1 MVFIQKNMSSMAT
14 MINDDTFARMVAEEV
29 KNKLSPAQ
37 RDILLAPENWG
48 RWKDSLLILIENLD
62 SQIENIKDNADSDAE
77 RYSSMGR
84 SGEKLAREAAKAYQ
98 GRIIKIERFKFH
110 VNRRLDDV
118 MMMIETGNQIKSDGW
133 DKVEFLKRAISMHR
147 QLLREYDLE
156 DTAVDR
162 ALWAALNDKWEF
174 DEITSD
180 SL

>member
-1 MVFIQKNMSSMAT
+1 

-29 KNKLSPAQ
+29 KNKLSPSQ
-37 RDILLAPENWG
+37 RDTLLSPENWG

-62 SQIENIKDNADSDAE
+62 SQIDGIKADADADAE

-118 MMMIETGNQIKSDGW
+118 MTMIETGNQIKSDGW
-133 DKVEFLKRAISMHR
+133 DRVEFLKRAIATHR

-162 ALWAALNDKWEF
+162 ALWAALHDKWEF
-174 DEITSD
+174 DDITSEN
-180 SL
+180 L